1 MKKDRIGE
9 PEITLVTPKV
19 EASSCPPYG
28 GGGSCGPCGPTC
40 SPRICV
46 PNCGPAC
53 NPNTLP
59 KICGP
64 TMGAPR
70 PPKPPGPN

>member
-28 GGGSCGPCGPTC
+28 GGGACGPCGPIC
-40 SPRICV
+40 SPR
-46 PNCGPAC
+46 C
-53 NPNTLP
+53 NPNCQPACIPAVLP
-59 KICGP
+59 KDCPP
-64 TMGAPR
+64 TRGAPR
-70 PPKPPGPN
+70 PPRPSGPN